1 MKKKQVLKWIGLALC
16 LCAVVIGIVWGIKA
30 ISHKGDTPADEETT
44 GAAVAQNTT
53 EAKPEPT
60 APSSAEATE
69 APTKESEKST
79 EVVTEA
85 PTTEPEES
93 TEEATEEPTE
103 APTEAP
109 TELAE
114 ENWEEWLGQVS
125 KDVKVGAVKP
135 KLLSAKTRKDEKNY
149 KPSIPAYKVDNA
161 LSNVTNLNQFY
172 FSQDLKDLLAEYNF
186 AVIPTNFGEFFDI
199 YEVNRYYETPSLVT
213 TDSLMHTFHLF
224 YKKLQRDTEKQ
235 YLYDDLTK
243 LTERMLKLSLQQY
256 VTLQESEWEEA
267 AGRNVVYFGVAA
279 ELLGIENAVPGDLRG
294 MISEEVKKVME
305 ASGLQKS
312 LVTPEQ
318 WMGEDYSQYKP
329 RSYYAEDKDPRL
341 QEYFRVLMWYGRI
354 NFSQK
359 YEQENRSALLMN
371 IALADPECYREWY
384 MINEVTSFLVGSSDD
399 LLYNEYIPIITGIYG
414 NDFTLD
420 ALIGNDTAWEQFLN
434 AISLLRDPKINSME
448 VWPDDPDEWRSEVKG
463 FRFLGQRYVL
473 DAEIFQNLIY
483 SDIKDADDGSRRYLP
498 DALDIPAAFGSD
510 VALDILIQ
518 KGNDKYPNYLEKMA
532 QMRETVSS
540 SDMYW
545 TSSVTGG
552 WLYTLMPLLEEKGAG
567 YPSFMTNRAWAQR
580 SLEGFLGSWTELK
593 HDTIL
598 YAKQAY
604 GISESGGDAFVH
616 RYDDRGYVE
625 PEPNL
630 YERLATLAE
639 ATRDGLKDLGY
650 LSEEE
655 EEALNILIEL
665 SRDLKNI
672 SVKELQ
678 GQGLTDEEYEL
689 IRCYGSSLE
698 HFWDLTTDEVPIVD
712 YYYDAVTHEWVE
724 EEGWSEIN
732 GDNAETAVVAD
743 VATGTDPV
751 SDEATCLE
759 EATSVSIMYVI
770 FPIDGELRIARGAV
784 YSQYQFEK
792 PAAERM
798 SDEEWRQELND
809 IRITKDNDM
818 IPKWTHDYKIFDN
831 E

>member
-53 EAKPEPT
+53 EAKPEGTTEVP
-60 APSSAEATE
+60 ATE
-69 APTKESEKST
+69 PEKST
-79 EVVTEA
+79 EEVTEA

-135 KLLSAKTRKDEKNY
+135 KLLSTKYKNDAKDYT
-149 KPSIPAYKVDNA
+149 PSVPGYKVDNE
-161 LSNVTNLNQFY
+161 LSTVTNLDQFG
-172 FSQDLKDLLAEYNF
+172 FSQEMKDILAAYNF
-186 AVIPTNFGEFFDI
+186 AVVPADFWEF
-199 YEVNRYYETPSLVT
+199 YEVYETNRYYEDPSFVT

-224 YKKLQRDTEKQ
+224 YLNLQKNTERQ
-235 YLYDDLTK
+235 YLYDCMTK

-256 VTLQESEWEEA
+256 VSLKGSEWEEA

-279 ELLGIENAVPGDLRG
+279 EILGIENAVPVELRV
-294 MISEEVKKVME
+294 MISKEVKKVME
-305 ASGLQKS
+305 ATENAAN

-318 WMGEDYSQYKP
+318 RMGEDYTQYEP
-329 RSYYAEDKDPRL
+329 RSYYAEDSENKL
-341 QEYFRVLMWYGRI
+341 QKYFRVMMWYGRI

-371 IALADPECYREWY
+371 IALADPECYQEWY
-384 MINEVTSFLVGSSDD
+384 TINEVTSFLVGSSDD
-399 LLYNEYIPIITGIYG
+399 LLYNEYIPIITAIYG
-414 NDFTLD
+414 SDFSLD
-420 ALIGNDTAWEQFLN
+420 ALIGNDAAWEQFLN
-434 AISLLRDPKINSME
+434 AISLLRDPKINSMMA
-448 VWPDDPDEWRSEVKG
+448 WPDDPEEWRAEVKG
-463 FRFLGQRYVL
+463 FRFMGQRYVL

-567 YPSFMTNRAWAQR
+567 YPSFMTNRAWTQR

-604 GISESGGDAFVH
+604 EVSESGGEGYIYRH
-616 RYDDRGYVE
+616 DDRGYVE
-625 PEPNL
+625 PEPEL
-630 YERLATLAE
+630 YERLATLAA

-650 LSEEE
+650 LPAGK
-655 EEALNILIEL
+655 EEALNRLIEL
-665 SRDLKNI
+665 SLRLKGI

-678 GQGLTDEEYEL
+678 GQGLTDEEYDL
-689 IRCYGSSLE
+689 IRSYGGSLE
-698 HFWDLTTDEVPIVD
+698 HFWDDTAEEVPT
-712 YYYDAVTHEWVE
+712 DAKVEWDPIKMEWVE
-724 EEGWSEIN
+724 TGEYYYSVPNPEGAI
-732 GDNAETAVVAD
+732 VAD
-743 VATGTDPV
+743 VATGTNPTT
-751 SDEATCLE
+751 DENVCLE
-759 EATSVSIMYVI
+759 EGTSISVVYVI
-770 FPIDGELRIARGAV
+770 FPIDGELHIARGAV
-784 YSQYQFEK
+784 YTQYQFEQ
-792 PAAERM
+792 PAVDRL
-798 SDEEWRQELND
+798 SDQEWRQDLYNKVND
-809 IRITKDNDM
+809 RSAGW
-818 IPKWTHDYKIFDN
+818 IPEWTYDYKIFR
-831 E
+831 